1 MAARGSIKRGFL
13 PGYFEGLQLKES
25 RQRYLEKLKD
35 VNGEDPYEVL
45 RNEWTDDVDS
55 WPNVTYIHVGMY
67 LLFSK
72 SPYTEDQLMNYKS
85 LDCYQNFAN
94 GWVREVF
101 VKKFGENRLLIAKV
115 NHSQRMSEKPLT
127 PWVVCEKSGKVLSAH
142 CDCMAGLGESCSHVA
157 SLLWAIEAGC
167 KRRDSLT
174 VTEKKA
180 YWVLPSAVKSVPYS
194 RVKDIQFSKTPSN
207 ATSVIKES
215 SVAAPSETE
224 LNEFFISINKCSSKP
239 AILSLIPDYADSYVP
254 KSLSPELPDV
264 LSNLYDKDLANAD
277 YPTLLKKAEDIVRQL
292 QVIKKQQALVEE
304 RTRGQANSRLWFRM
318 RTGRITASRF
328 KNACHT
334 DPSCPSHSLIMG
346 ICHPEMARFNTEA
359 TKWGCQH
366 EQVAKE
372 AYARY
377 QKGKHKNFNM
387 SDSGLFISTD
397 HPYLGASPDGLVSCE
412 CCGAGGYE
420 IKCPFCHKDDE
431 ISMSAQDKN
440 FCLEVTA
447 MGAHQLKRSHQYYY
461 QVQLQLMCT
470 YLKYID
476 FVVWTKKGLF
486 IERIFPDKMFW
497 EHTIP
502 KAKEFFVRGI
512 LPELIGK
519 WYSRPVTS
527 AKDVSPTVKGGD
539 SKEFCYCKGGEH
551 GQMVGCDDEECIYQW
566 FHLECLKLKAFPKS
580 KTWYCPD
587 CQKRRRGRS
596 MRTQRSE

>member
-1 MAARGSIKRGFL
+1 
-13 PGYFEGLQLKES
+13 
-25 RQRYLEKLKD
+25 
-35 VNGEDPYEVL
+35 
-45 RNEWTDDVDS
+45 
-55 WPNVTYIHVGMY
+55 
-67 LLFSK
+67 
-72 SPYTEDQLMNYKS
+72 
-85 LDCYQNFAN
+85 
-94 GWVREVF
+94 
-101 VKKFGENRLLIAKV
+101 
-115 NHSQRMSEKPLT
+115 MSEKPLT

-180 YWVLPSAVKSVPYS
+180 YWFLPSAVKSVPYS

-264 LSNLYDKDLANAD
+264 LSNLYDKGLVNAD
-277 YPTLLKKAEDIVRQL
+277 YPILLKKAEDIVRQL
-292 QVIKKQQALVEE
+292 PVIEKQQALVEE

-318 RTGRITASRF
+318 RTGCITASRF
-328 KNACHT
+328 YSACHT

-346 ICHPEMARFNTEA
+346 ICHPEMAQFNTEA

-412 CCGAGGYE
+412 CCGAGGCE
-420 IKCPFCHKDDE
+420 IKVL
-431 ISMSAQDKN
+431 I
-440 FCLEVTA
+440 
-447 MGAHQLKRSHQYYY
+447 Y
-461 QVQLQLMCT
+461 LM
-470 YLKYID
+470 
-476 FVVWTKKGLF
+476 
-486 IERIFPDKMFW
+486 
-497 EHTIP
+497 
-502 KAKEFFVRGI
+502 
-512 LPELIGK
+512 
-519 WYSRPVTS
+519 
-527 AKDVSPTVKGGD
+527 VK
-539 SKEFCYCKGGEH
+539 F
-551 GQMVGCDDEECIYQW
+551 
-566 FHLECLKLKAFPKS
+566 
-580 KTWYCPD
+580 
-587 CQKRRRGRS
+587 
-596 MRTQRSE
+596 